1 MNHVRY
7 SSKVWIWTS
16 STRRRVAVIAL
27 MTVMLISGVS
37 DVARAQ
43 SARQGTPRLTGDL
56 TSERAFLNEY
66 CVSCHNTKLKNPAGA
81 LALDTVDLDN
91 VNGSAALWEKV
102 VRKLHARAMP
112 PPGPGRRRPD
122 DDAYGRFIS
131 YVETSLDR
139 EALRKPAPGRSE
151 TFHRLNRAQYRNA
164 IRDLL
169 ALDIDVTG
177 MLPTD
182 DASHGFDNVNVSGLS
197 PTLVEQYLS
206 ASRKITRLAIGM
218 PPRSA
223 DARTVVLPL
232 DYTQD
237 YHVEGLPYGTR
248 GGTMF
253 EHNFPVDGEYLFQ
266 VRLSRNRDEQI
277 EGFNE
282 PLTIE
287 IALDGERLQ
296 VFSLTP
302 NRPERG
308 PGPAQEYMTDE
319 SDVDA
324 GLKGRFPVKAGPHTV
339 TAAFLKRPGL
349 PETAR
354 QPFKADYN
362 GRSMAAIFSV
372 TVAGPYNPGAP
383 GQTPSRERV
392 FVCQPSKPSAEL
404 GCAKTIVERLA
415 RRAYRRQ
422 LADADREKLLNYYRE
437 GRAEGGTFE
446 RGIEMALR
454 AILASPDFL
463 FRIER
468 DPERCRRRN
477 GVSAQ
482 RCRTGFSSVVLPL
495 EQHSRRSAARSCDWR
510 QASESPDPRTAGS
523 PHVGGQ
529 AFGGTGR
536 ELRRAVALPAQS
548 GCSHS

>member
-1 MNHVRY
+1 MNGVRY
-7 SSKVWIWTS
+7 LIRGRAPSEC
-16 STRRRVAVIAL
+16 RPVAVAVL
-27 MTVMLISGVS
+27 ATMMLVSVLSGG
-37 DVARAQ
+37 ARAQ
-43 SARQGTPRLTGDL
+43 SSREDTSRLQSGL

-66 CVSCHNTKLKNPAGA
+66 CVSCHNTKLKTPAGA
-81 LALDTVDLDN
+81 LALDTVDIEN
-91 VNGSAALWEKV
+91 VSASAPVWEKV

-122 DDAYGRFIS
+122 DATYDRFIS

-139 EALRKPAPGRSE
+139 AALARPNPGRSE

-169 ALDIDVTG
+169 DLDVDVSA

-206 ASRKITRLAIGM
+206 ASRRITRLAIGL

-253 EHNFPVDGEYLFQ
+253 EHNFPVDGDYEFQ
-266 VRLSRNRDEQI
+266 IRLSRNRDEQI

-287 IALDGERLQ
+287 LALDGERLQ

-319 SDVDA
+319 SGVDA
-324 GLKGRFPVKAGPHTV
+324 GLKGRFPVKAGPHSV

-362 GRSMAAIFSV
+362 GRSLAAIFSV
-372 TVAGPYNPGAP
+372 SVAGPYNPSAP
-383 GQTPSRERV
+383 GQTPSRRRI

-404 GCAKTIVERLA
+404 GCAKTIIEKLA

-422 LADADREKLLNYYRE
+422 LADADREKLLDYYRG

-468 DPERCRRRN
+468 DPEP
-477 GVSAQ
+477 V
-482 RCRTGFSSVVLPL
+482 
-495 EQHSRRSAARSCDWR
+495 
-510 QASESPDPRTAGS
+510 AGGHACIS
-523 PHVGGQ
+523 
-529 AFGGTGR
+529 
-536 ELRRAVALPAQS
+536 
-548 GCSHS
+548 